1 MYCKTKL
8 PALLYGIIVIQYAET
23 AGVGTEVPGW
33 GEVETIPIS
42 IKKIDIF
49 IQYFRCVNIKRME
62 SVFFVFLIHT
72 TEN

>member
-23 AGVGTEVPGW
+23 AGVGTKVPGW

-49 IQYFRCVNIKRME
+49 IQ
-62 SVFFVFLIHT
+62 
-72 TEN
+72 